1 MQQQKGMKIADK
13 SKNDNMAHRGAV
25 TRIKK
30 RGKTYN
36 VPTALLKAHLERG
49 AVVVGPEA
57 PEPKEAK
64 KVGAPKKEKA
74 AKVETPEHEPEQVE
88 TETAE

>member
-1 MQQQKGMKIADK
+1 
-13 SKNDNMAHRGAV
+13 MAHRRAV

-30 RGKTYN
+30 NGKTYN
-36 VPTALLKAHLERG
+36 VPTALLQAHINRG

-64 KVGAPKKEKA
+64 RVSAPKKDKV
-74 AKVETPEHEPEQVE
+74 AKVETLEPEQVQVE

>member
-1 MQQQKGMKIADK
+1 
-13 SKNDNMAHRGAV
+13 MAHRRAV
-25 TRIKK
+25 TRITK

-36 VPTALLKAHLERG
+36 VPTSLLHAHINRG

-64 KVGAPKKEKA
+64 RVSAPKKEKA
-74 AKVETPEHEPEQVE
+74 AKVEAQEHEPEQVE

>member
-1 MQQQKGMKIADK
+1 
-13 SKNDNMAHRGAV
+13 MAHRRAV

-30 RGKTYN
+30 NGKTYN
-36 VPTALLKAHLERG
+36 VPTALLQAHINRG
-49 AVVVGPEA
+49 AVVVGPDA

-74 AKVETPEHEPEQVE
+74 AKVEAQEHEPEQVE
-88 TETAE
+88 TETAK